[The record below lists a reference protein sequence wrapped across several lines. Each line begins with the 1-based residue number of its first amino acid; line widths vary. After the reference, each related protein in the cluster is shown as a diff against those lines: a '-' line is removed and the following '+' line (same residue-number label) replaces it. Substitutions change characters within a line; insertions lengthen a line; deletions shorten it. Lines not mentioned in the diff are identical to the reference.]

1 MMAGKHEG
9 SRVSLS
15 TKPGSPAT
23 LGVGRMASM
32 RNTIALADR
41 IDDLLPQTQCGRCAH
56 PGCRPYA
63 EAIAAGTA
71 PINRC
76 APGGTVTIAALAAL
90 LDVPAT
96 SPDPAFGVAEPLTLA
111 LIDEAACIGCT
122 LCIRA
127 CPVDAIVGAAK
138 RMHTVLAD
146 HCTGCR
152 LCLPPCPVDCIV
164 MTSAGRAWT
173 ATDAAAARA
182 RFQSRQRRLA
192 QGAATRAPRPESK
205 VTPRLQNATPDA
217 RRTTVAAALAR
228 ARARRARESR

>member
-1 MMAGKHEG
+1 
-9 SRVSLS
+9 
-15 TKPGSPAT
+15 
-23 LGVGRMASM
+23 M
-32 RNTIALADR
+32 RNTAALADR

-63 EAIAAGTA
+63 EAIASGTA

-76 APGGTVTIAALAAL
+76 APGGTATITALAAL
-90 LDVPAT
+90 LDVPAPP
-96 SPDPAFGVAEPLTLA
+96 PDPAFGVAELLTLA
-111 LIDEAACIGCT
+111 RIDETVCIGCT

-146 HCTGCR
+146 HCTGCG

-164 MTSAGRAWT
+164 MTSAGRVWT
-173 ATDAAAARA
+173 DDDAKAART
-182 RFQSRQRRLA
+182 RFESRKLRLA
-192 QGAATRAPRPESK
+192 QETPKR
-205 VTPRLQNATPDA
+205 TPRRDAKAGPLVQNATPDA
-217 RRTTVAAALAR
+217 RRQAVAAALAR